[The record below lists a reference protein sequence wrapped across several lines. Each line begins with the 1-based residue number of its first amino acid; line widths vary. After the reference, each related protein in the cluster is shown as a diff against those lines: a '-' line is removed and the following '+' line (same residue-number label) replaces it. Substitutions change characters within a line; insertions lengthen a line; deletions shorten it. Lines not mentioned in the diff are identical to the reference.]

1 MEALKIP
8 VRTNLDANLQKVMRE
23 ANRSVPENTAC
34 DLFFVPVGNP
44 TVPKAL
50 RAGVW
55 EGLVNG
61 SHTANA
67 PLLICSP
74 VTILSKPCDKQT
86 CLTY

>member
-1 MEALKIP
+1 MHILI
-8 VRTNLDANLQKVMRE
+8 N
-23 ANRSVPENTAC
+23 
-34 DLFFVPVGNP
+34 VGNP

-50 RAGVW
+50 RAVVW

-61 SHTANA
+61 SHTANV

-74 VTILSKPCDKQT
+74 VTILSKPCNTQT